1 MSSQVPVDA
10 AEAGL
15 IRIIFPGRGGQTGE
29 IALYWVAG
37 KQIRDYFKDPKLRP
51 YGLMALRSSC
61 RMMDG
66 NRRRLRLTCTPQPG
80 DTIILQRAGR
90 AMS

>member
-1 MSSQVPVDA
+1 MSTSAPVTA

-15 IRIIFPGRGGQTGE
+15 IRIIFPGKGGRTGE

-51 YGLMALRSSC
+51 HGLMALRSSC
-61 RMMDG
+61 RLTDG
-66 NRRRLRLTCTPQPG
+66 NHRRLRLTYVPKPG
-80 DTIILQRAGR
+80 DTVVLQRAGR